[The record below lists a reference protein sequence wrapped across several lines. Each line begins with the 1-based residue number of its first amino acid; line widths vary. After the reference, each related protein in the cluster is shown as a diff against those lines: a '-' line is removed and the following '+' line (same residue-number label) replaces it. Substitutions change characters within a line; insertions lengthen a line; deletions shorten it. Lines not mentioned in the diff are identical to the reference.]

1 MESFDISYALSHL
14 TLLVDTREQPTK
26 RAEKRI
32 ESVGLPHERT
42 TLSFGDYSAKIAFSD
57 GSCLSLEKVF
67 AVERKM
73 NLDEI
78 CACFC
83 HERKR
88 FTAEFERA
96 KESRAK
102 LYLLIENADME
113 KAVNG
118 KYRSKMNPSALMASL
133 FTWLARYNC
142 QLIMC
147 REETSGR
154 VIREIVLRE
163 TKEYLER
170 LEDVPDG

>member
-1 MESFDISYALSHL
+1 MAYALSHL
-14 TLLVDTREQPTK
+14 TLLVDTREQPTQ
-26 RAEKRI
+26 RAKKRI
-32 ESVGLPHERT
+32 EATGFPFERT
-42 TLSFGDYSAKIAFSD
+42 TLSFGDYAAKIAFSD
-57 GSCLSLEKVF
+57 GSELSLDKVF

-78 CACFC
+78 CACFT

-96 KESRAK
+96 KEAGAR

-118 KYRSKMNPSALMASL
+118 RYRSKMNPTALVASL
-133 FTWLARYNC
+133 FAWMARYDC
-142 QLIMC
+142 RLIMC
-147 REETSGR
+147 KEETSGR
-154 VIREIVLRE
+154 MIREIMLRE

-170 LEDVPDG
+170 MEDNAE

>member
-1 MESFDISYALSHL
+1 MEGYEIDYALSHL

-32 ESVGLPHERT
+32 ASVGFPFERT
-42 TLSFGDYSAKIAFSD
+42 KLSFGDYAAKISFSD
-57 GSCLSLEKVF
+57 GSCLLLDNVF

-96 KESRAK
+96 KEAGAK

-118 KYRSKMNPSALMASL
+118 KYRSKMNSAALMASL
-133 FTWLARYNC
+133 FTWLARYDC

-154 VIREIVLRE
+154 IIREIMLRE

-170 LEDVPDG
+170 LEDAPDG